1 LRYAVNSTAEIVVFR
16 GFPERPLSERRIKM
30 RMLMQVK
37 IPHKE
42 FNEAVKDGSVG
53 GKIKR
58 ILDETKP
65 EAVYFTEYDGRRGAI
80 MIVDIADPS
89 KVPGLTEPWFLS
101 FNADVQFHIV
111 MSPEDLGQAGLD
123 AIGKKW
129 A

>member
-1 LRYAVNSTAEIVVFR
+1 VPHGAF
-16 GFPERPLSERRIKM
+16 SERRIKM

-37 IPHKE
+37 LPHKE
-42 FNEAVKDGSVG
+42 FNAAVKDGSVE
-53 GKIKR
+53 GKIKH
-58 ILDETKP
+58 ILDEIKP

-80 MIVDIADPS
+80 MIVDLPDPS
-89 KVPGLTEPWFLS
+89 GVPALTEPWFLA

-111 MSPEDLGQAGLD
+111 MSPEDLGRAGLT